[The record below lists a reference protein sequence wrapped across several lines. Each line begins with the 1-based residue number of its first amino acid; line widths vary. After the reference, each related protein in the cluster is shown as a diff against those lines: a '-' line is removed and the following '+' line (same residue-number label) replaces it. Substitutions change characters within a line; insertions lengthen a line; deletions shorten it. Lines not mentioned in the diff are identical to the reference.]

1 MKTLGYFD
9 NIFSFIQSNTDYVE
23 ESKYAW
29 GELGK
34 VCGWLEKA
42 GYFLPSEFTYVLC
55 FLDRNVTINEMLLIL
70 RTTNF
75 VGIVL
80 SL

>member
-34 VCGWLEKA
+34 VCGWIEKA
-42 GYFLPSEFTYVLC
+42 GYFLPSEFTYVLY
-55 FLDRNVTINEMLLIL
+55 FLEKKCDYKWNVTDTSDYE
-70 RTTNF
+70 F
-75 VGIVL
+75 C
-80 SL
+80 